1 MRCLCDFFF
10 YFNAKIIEELIIN
23 TNDDLMCGNIIKFL
37 LRCNNDNKNIK
48 QKTLSCECD
57 VF

>member
-1 MRCLCDFFF
+1 MMIQC
-10 YFNAKIIEELIIN
+10 AGI
-23 TNDDLMCGNIIKFL
+23 L
-37 LRCNNDNKNIK
+37 LNSYCNNDNKNIK